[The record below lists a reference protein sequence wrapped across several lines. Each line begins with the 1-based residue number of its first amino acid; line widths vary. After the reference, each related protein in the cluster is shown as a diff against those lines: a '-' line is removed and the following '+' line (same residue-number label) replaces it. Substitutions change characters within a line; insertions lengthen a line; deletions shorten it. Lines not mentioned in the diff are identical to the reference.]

1 LIIRDK
7 NAKET
12 CIKFMKKIALIV
24 LLVICDLHSTTAQ
37 ENSKQKSINFQ
48 TWIHLY
54 NQQKPLRG
62 VLYEIKDSS
71 IWISNSM
78 VKADY
83 LTSNFKVSNI
93 EYKNI
98 GYVYLRNRYSVV
110 IGTVIGTAVGIAGAF
125 GIAGSIA
132 NKDELAGAMLLF
144 GSPFIALGTGIGAL
158 IGSFRI
164 HIPINGSFETFKQN
178 ESRLKR
184 YSYLQEHSNGFNIY
198 EKVYEHKWF
207 IGLVLDLSLPSGD
220 FEDTMTGTLKTN
232 LAKTGGNGGFI
243 LGFIFKENFGLSASF
258 LNSSYNIK
266 NSTTDKWWSLTSFL
280 AGPMFSVPVI
290 NSFFLDLKPMI
301 GYTNASLNVGNT
313 SEKSGNGFGIYPSAS
328 LRYNFSRRWCALVE
342 TGYLFSNQ
350 KFYDDIKKMQAINL
364 GAGIAYRFK

>member
-1 LIIRDK
+1 
-7 NAKET
+7 
-12 CIKFMKKIALIV
+12 MKKYITLITLV
-24 LLVICDLHSTTAQ
+24 LCISHSISAQ
-37 ENSKQKSINFQ
+37 DNTINRNKIYRV
-48 TWIHLY
+48 WISF
-54 NQQKPLRG
+54 NNNKNPAKG
-62 VLYEIKDSS
+62 ILYEIKDTS
-71 IWISNSM
+71 ILISNSLF
-78 VKADY
+78 KKDY
-83 LTSNFKVSNI
+83 LTSNFKVTDIN
-93 EYKNI
+93 YKI
-98 GYVYLRNRYSVV
+98 IDHLYLRNKNSVT
-110 IGTVIGTAVGIAGAF
+110 IGTVIGTAAGIVGAF

-178 ESRLKR
+178 ESRLKKH
-184 YSYLQEHSNGFNIY
+184 SYLQEYSNGFNIY
-198 EKVYEHKWF
+198 EKAYEHKWF

-243 LGFIFKENFGLSASF
+243 LGFIFKENFGISASY

-290 NSFFLDLKPMI
+290 KSFFLDLKPMI

-328 LRYNFSRRWCALVE
+328 LRYNFSRRWCALLE

-350 KFYDDIKKMQAINL
+350 KFYDNNKKMQAINL
-364 GAGIAYRFK
+364 GVGIAYRFK